1 MSVSLEPFCS
11 ELGKCLSRNKVIG
24 ISCLFKSRW
33 KLQLA
38 SIEITLTAKGQG
50 FLSKRFLI
58 CFTFL
63 Q

>member
-11 ELGKCLSRNKVIG
+11 ELGKYLSRNKVIA

-33 KLQLA
+33 KLQLT
-38 SIEITLTAKGQG
+38 SNEITLTAKGQG
-50 FLSKRFLI
+50 FLSKR